1 MTTCAAPKN
10 SSRIKQPPFGFTYHA
25 YTYKIRNPSKKS
37 CIFIYIFHVLIY
49 PKHTQGQGLS
59 EEVLLCCPF
68 QGYGSALCKKYPI
81 RKAYLFGSYARGN
94 ATEKSDVD
102 LRIEGDIKSF
112 FMLGGIY
119 SELSDALGAEL
130 DLLSRLPE
138 SEAFKENLKK
148 DEVLLYE
155 R

>member
-1 MTTCAAPKN
+1 MKLKMNGFQADSQTVGGIAMLSISTIRD
-10 SSRIKQPPFGFTYHA
+10 RIIP
-25 YTYKIRNPSKKS
+25 
-37 CIFIYIFHVLIY
+37 V
-49 PKHTQGQGLS
+49 
-59 EEVLLCCPF
+59 
-68 QGYGSALCKKYPI
+68 CKKYPI

-119 SELSDALGAEL
+119 SDLADALGTEL
-130 DLLSRLPE
+130 DLLSKLPD
-138 SEAFKENLKK
+138 SEAFKENIKK

>member
-1 MTTCAAPKN
+1 MLSIPRIRECIAP
-10 SSRIKQPPFGFTYHA
+10 I
-25 YTYKIRNPSKKS
+25 
-37 CIFIYIFHVLIY
+37 
-49 PKHTQGQGLS
+49 
-59 EEVLLCCPF
+59 
-68 QGYGSALCKKYPI
+68 CKKYPI

-119 SELSDALGAEL
+119 SELSDALGTDL

>member
-1 MTTCAAPKN
+1 MLSIPVIKE
-10 SSRIKQPPFGFTYHA
+10 RITP
-25 YTYKIRNPSKKS
+25 
-37 CIFIYIFHVLIY
+37 V
-49 PKHTQGQGLS
+49 
-59 EEVLLCCPF
+59 
-68 QGYGSALCKKYPI
+68 CKKYPI
-81 RKAYLFGSYARGN
+81 RKVYLFGSYARGN

-119 SELSDALGAEL
+119 SELEEALGTKL
-130 DLLSRLPE
+130 DLLSKLPD
-138 SEAFKENLKK
+138 SEMFKANLKK

>member
-1 MTTCAAPKN
+1 MLSIPRIRECIAP
-10 SSRIKQPPFGFTYHA
+10 I
-25 YTYKIRNPSKKS
+25 
-37 CIFIYIFHVLIY
+37 
-49 PKHTQGQGLS
+49 
-59 EEVLLCCPF
+59 
-68 QGYGSALCKKYPI
+68 CKKYPI

-119 SELSDALGAEL
+119 SALSDALGTEL

>member
-1 MTTCAAPKN
+1 MLSIPRIRECIAP
-10 SSRIKQPPFGFTYHA
+10 I
-25 YTYKIRNPSKKS
+25 
-37 CIFIYIFHVLIY
+37 
-49 PKHTQGQGLS
+49 
-59 EEVLLCCPF
+59 
-68 QGYGSALCKKYPI
+68 CKKYPI

-94 ATEKSDVD
+94 ATENSDVD

-119 SELSDALGAEL
+119 SELSDALGTEL

>member
-1 MTTCAAPKN
+1 MLSIPTIRERIAP
-10 SSRIKQPPFGFTYHA
+10 
-25 YTYKIRNPSKKS
+25 
-37 CIFIYIFHVLIY
+37 V
-49 PKHTQGQGLS
+49 
-59 EEVLLCCPF
+59 
-68 QGYGSALCKKYPI
+68 CKKYPI

-119 SELSDALGAEL
+119 ADLADALGTEL
-130 DLLSRLPE
+130 DLLSKLPHSE
-138 SEAFKENLKK
+138 SFKENLKR
-148 DEVLLYE
+148 DEVLIYE

>member
-1 MTTCAAPKN
+1 MLSIPRIRECIAP
-10 SSRIKQPPFGFTYHA
+10 I
-25 YTYKIRNPSKKS
+25 
-37 CIFIYIFHVLIY
+37 
-49 PKHTQGQGLS
+49 
-59 EEVLLCCPF
+59 
-68 QGYGSALCKKYPI
+68 CKKYPI

-119 SELSDALGAEL
+119 SELSDALGTER
-130 DLLSRLPE
+130 DWLSRLPD

>member
-1 MTTCAAPKN
+1 MLSIPRIRECIAP
-10 SSRIKQPPFGFTYHA
+10 I
-25 YTYKIRNPSKKS
+25 
-37 CIFIYIFHVLIY
+37 
-49 PKHTQGQGLS
+49 
-59 EEVLLCCPF
+59 
-68 QGYGSALCKKYPI
+68 CKKYPI
-81 RKAYLFGSYARGN
+81 RQAYLFGSYARGN

-119 SELSDALGAEL
+119 SELSDALGTEL

>member
-1 MTTCAAPKN
+1 MLSIPRIRECIAP
-10 SSRIKQPPFGFTYHA
+10 
-25 YTYKIRNPSKKS
+25 
-37 CIFIYIFHVLIY
+37 V
-49 PKHTQGQGLS
+49 
-59 EEVLLCCPF
+59 
-68 QGYGSALCKKYPI
+68 CKKYPI
-81 RKAYLFGSYARGN
+81 RRAYLFGSYARGN

-119 SELSDALGAEL
+119 SELSDALGTEL
-130 DLLSRLPE
+130 DLLSKLPD

>member
-1 MTTCAAPKN
+1 MLSIPRIRECIAP
-10 SSRIKQPPFGFTYHA
+10 I
-25 YTYKIRNPSKKS
+25 
-37 CIFIYIFHVLIY
+37 
-49 PKHTQGQGLS
+49 
-59 EEVLLCCPF
+59 
-68 QGYGSALCKKYPI
+68 CKKYPI

-119 SELSDALGAEL
+119 SELSDALGTEL
-130 DLLSRLPE
+130 DLLSRLPD
-138 SEAFKENLKK
+138 SEAFKKNLRK

>member
-1 MTTCAAPKN
+1 MLSIPRIRECIAP
-10 SSRIKQPPFGFTYHA
+10 
-25 YTYKIRNPSKKS
+25 
-37 CIFIYIFHVLIY
+37 V
-49 PKHTQGQGLS
+49 
-59 EEVLLCCPF
+59 
-68 QGYGSALCKKYPI
+68 CKKYPT
-81 RKAYLFGSYARGN
+81 RRAYLFGSYARGN

-119 SELSDALGAEL
+119 SELSDALGTEL
-130 DLLSRLPE
+130 DLLSRLPD

>member
-1 MTTCAAPKN
+1 MLSIPRIRECIAP
-10 SSRIKQPPFGFTYHA
+10 I
-25 YTYKIRNPSKKS
+25 
-37 CIFIYIFHVLIY
+37 
-49 PKHTQGQGLS
+49 
-59 EEVLLCCPF
+59 
-68 QGYGSALCKKYPI
+68 CKKYPI

-119 SELSDALGAEL
+119 SELSDALGTEL

-138 SEAFKENLKK
+138 SEAFKKNLKK

>member
-1 MTTCAAPKN
+1 MLSIPRIRECIAP
-10 SSRIKQPPFGFTYHA
+10 I
-25 YTYKIRNPSKKS
+25 
-37 CIFIYIFHVLIY
+37 
-49 PKHTQGQGLS
+49 
-59 EEVLLCCPF
+59 
-68 QGYGSALCKKYPI
+68 CKKYSI

-119 SELSDALGAEL
+119 SELSDALGTEL